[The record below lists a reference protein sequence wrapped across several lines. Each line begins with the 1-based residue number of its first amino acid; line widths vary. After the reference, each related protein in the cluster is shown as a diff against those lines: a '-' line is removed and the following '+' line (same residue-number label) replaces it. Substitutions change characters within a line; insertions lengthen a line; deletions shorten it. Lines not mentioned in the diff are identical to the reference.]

1 MSLDPAVQRRQQL
14 QPNRHYSCDSAEM
27 RIAGQYELHHT
38 IGRGHFAVVKLA
50 RHVFTGEQV
59 AIKVIDKAKLDSSN
73 RESLYQEVMCMK
85 LVQHPNV
92 VRLYDVIDTPN
103 KLYLILELG
112 NGGDLYDFIVRQDDN
127 SGLKESLAKSFFYQ
141 IVTAIAYCHR
151 LHVCHRDLKLENC
164 VVFERLGVVK
174 LTDFGFSNVFTPG
187 KYLETSCGSLAY
199 SAPEIL
205 LGDSY
210 DAPKVDVWS
219 LGVILFMLVSGRLPF
234 QEPNDSETLAR
245 IMDVRY
251 KVPKH
256 VTDQCRSL
264 ISRLL
269 QRDPSKRPT
278 LDGILTDDWFA
289 DVQHSVYDERPLI
302 SLGRISQADQQEV
315 IGKMV
320 DGGLATEQEILEA
333 LERDDYSYITSTF
346 YLLAERLIK
355 RNLASPAAGSSAR
368 HLLLQHQQHQSQRK
382 TSDPSALSAASADIQ
397 QQQQQASSG
406 GGSSRQSSSASLSV
420 EEKLRR
426 FSMILEEEDDDVACL
441 EEAGAAGAAAAAA
454 GSGTP
459 PVRLQSPQFS
469 GGGGVGGRLSSLSGL
484 AALCDPIREEET
496 GEGGVLQIPTP
507 VLSSSAL
514 FPGAA
519 TLQSAN
525 IGGGGSSTSS
535 QKRRS
540 SAARESS
547 FSLSSL
553 ASSLRSLSSQRV
565 AVDLMRDLG
574 GCPSPIN
581 NGSKQNSCVF
591 YPASGNTTTSTTTSN
606 NNNSNSTILAATTA
620 PVASTDEVDLEADS
634 DDDCDREIIDNN
646 SGDDTVDS
654 SRKNAT
660 RSSSSNKQPRKESDS
675 NHNRRTGL
683 SGHVNQCVSLSSEE
697 IHRAS
702 DSGSSTRSQKQ
713 KQQQQQQQ
721 AHSSRQRRR
730 SSRSSRQRN
739 SRQIGRLP
747 PHNSGG
753 HQQRNHSH
761 QAVDINS
768 GNAKWQ
774 RQQQLASCSRQDS
787 GLVIAVANS
796 SAQATNTA
804 QAASKASME
813 KFRIRCCTIS

>member
-1 MSLDPAVQRRQQL
+1 RRQQL

-59 AIKVIDKAKLDSSN
+59 AVKVIDKAKLDSSN

-333 LERDDYSYITSTF
+333 LERDDY
-346 YLLAERLIK
+346 
-355 RNLASPAAGSSAR
+355 N
-368 HLLLQHQQHQSQRK
+368 
-382 TSDPSALSAASADIQ
+382 
-397 QQQQQASSG
+397 
-406 GGSSRQSSSASLSV
+406 
-420 EEKLRR
+420 
-426 FSMILEEEDDDVACL
+426 DDVACL

-683 SGHVNQCVSLSSEE
+683 S
-697 IHRAS
+697 
-702 DSGSSTRSQKQ
+702 
-713 KQQQQQQQ
+713 
-721 AHSSRQRRR
+721 
-730 SSRSSRQRN
+730 
-739 SRQIGRLP
+739 
-747 PHNSGG
+747 
-753 HQQRNHSH
+753 
-761 QAVDINS
+761 
-768 GNAKWQ
+768 
-774 RQQQLASCSRQDS
+774 
-787 GLVIAVANS
+787 
-796 SAQATNTA
+796 
-804 QAASKASME
+804 
-813 KFRIRCCTIS
+813 

>member
-1 MSLDPAVQRRQQL
+1 RRQQL

-333 LERDDYSYITSTF
+333 LERDDY
-346 YLLAERLIK
+346 
-355 RNLASPAAGSSAR
+355 N
-368 HLLLQHQQHQSQRK
+368 
-382 TSDPSALSAASADIQ
+382 
-397 QQQQQASSG
+397 
-406 GGSSRQSSSASLSV
+406 
-420 EEKLRR
+420 
-426 FSMILEEEDDDVACL
+426 DDVACL

-683 SGHVNQCVSLSSEE
+683 S
-697 IHRAS
+697 
-702 DSGSSTRSQKQ
+702 
-713 KQQQQQQQ
+713 
-721 AHSSRQRRR
+721 
-730 SSRSSRQRN
+730 
-739 SRQIGRLP
+739 
-747 PHNSGG
+747 
-753 HQQRNHSH
+753 
-761 QAVDINS
+761 
-768 GNAKWQ
+768 
-774 RQQQLASCSRQDS
+774 
-787 GLVIAVANS
+787 
-796 SAQATNTA
+796 
-804 QAASKASME
+804 
-813 KFRIRCCTIS
+813 